1 MPYYTYVELASMKR
15 EAYEKGYEE
24 GYEEGVKKIE
34 TEKKTKKGGK
44 SRDQTNTVP

>member
-34 TEKKTKKGGK
+34 TKKNKERKEIT
-44 SRDQTNTVP
+44 